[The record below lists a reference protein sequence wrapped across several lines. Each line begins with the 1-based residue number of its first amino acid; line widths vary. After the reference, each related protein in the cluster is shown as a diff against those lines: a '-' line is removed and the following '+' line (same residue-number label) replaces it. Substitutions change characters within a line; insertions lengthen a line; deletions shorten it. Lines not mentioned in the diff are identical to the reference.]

1 VFDTRQTS
9 LCRVSFCA
17 ECPALGKESRCRES
31 SFTECGTRQ
40 ILLCRVPDKRHSAK
54 IATLGKALDSGS
66 VGSSSHFAASLR
78 LGAWA
83 PCHKR
88 VVVHQHPRV
97 PRLHVQQ
104 PNGAGDEGGGDTPV
118 HLKLQQR
125 WRTRSDGLFAC
136 LSVCL

>member
-66 VGSSSHFAASLR
+66 VGPYHRGYVVYAHVCIISCMYMLCERAYVYTRLSIQESLCQRSESQSS
-78 LGAWA
+78 G
-83 PCHKR
+83 PED
-88 VVVHQHPRV
+88 
-97 PRLHVQQ
+97 
-104 PNGAGDEGGGDTPV
+104 NG
-118 HLKLQQR
+118 KLDL
-125 WRTRSDGLFAC
+125 WRSCEDVER
-136 LSVCL
+136 

>member
-40 ILLCRVPDKRHSAK
+40 ILLCRVPDKRHSTK

-66 VGSSSHFAASLR
+66 DYRSNRIVIPLCHRCLKHKIPLCDVR
-78 LGAWA
+78 MELGTLLSA
-83 PCHKR
+83 R
-88 VVVHQHPRV
+88 
-97 PRLHVQQ
+97 
-104 PNGAGDEGGGDTPV
+104 
-118 HLKLQQR
+118 HLGV
-125 WRTRSDGLFAC
+125 DGLWKGYTSAKQNFRPHKTKNYC
-136 LSVCL
+136 SYRS